1 MDYRKLTQF
10 VRNNGDVKVF
20 RSGKERK
27 LKNGDFDVIDLV
39 EKAEKFEYEGRFYT
53 KAEMEQLVADSQ

>member
-1 MDYRKLTQF
+1 MDYWKLHQF

-20 RSGKERK
+20 SSGKERK

-39 EKAEKFEYEGRFYT
+39 EKAEKFEYNGRFYT
-53 KAEMEQLVADSQ
+53 KAELEQLVADSQ